1 MQFLRQKIK
10 RAKVMQKGCMKKD
23 SRIFVAGHK
32 GTLGSALL
40 DELKK
45 DGYTQILTRTRQ
57 ELDLTNQQAVR
68 DFFKE
73 QRPEFVFFAAVLPC
87 GASNFRQRADFI
99 YENTVMQTN
108 IIHSCFKFGVK
119 KLICYGSGYMYPY
132 LATNPLKESMMLKD
146 ELEYNA
152 TPFGIAKINQAL
164 MCESFNLQY
173 NTNFI
178 CLAINNL
185 YGTRA
190 SFDFN
195 KSRVLPALLR
205 KFHLAK
211 LLEKGDEKGL
221 LQDLNT
227 HLSKDDSK
235 FNSLKDS
242 ETFLNSWGISKD
254 RVEIWGTGKVRREFL
269 HSIDA
274 ARASIFIMQ
283 NVNFKDLHNNE
294 KEIKNTHINVG
305 TGVDYSIKEVALM
318 IKEELGFKGEI
329 YFNANRPDSSMDR
342 LMDISRLNSLGFK
355 AEISLKEGIKKM
367 YAYYLAATA
376 GGGGG

>member
-1 MQFLRQKIK
+1 
-10 RAKVMQKGCMKKD
+10 MKKD
-23 SRIFVAGHK
+23 SRIFVAGHR

-68 DFFKE
+68 DFFEK

-99 YENTVMQTN
+99 YENTAMQTN

-132 LATNPLKESMMLKD
+132 LAQNPLKEEVMLKD
-146 ELEYNA
+146 EMEYNA
-152 TPFGIAKINQAL
+152 TPFGLAKINQAL

-190 SFDFN
+190 NFDFN

-227 HLSKDDSK
+227 HLVSKENK

-254 RVEIWGTGKVRREFL
+254 KVEIWGTGKVRREFL

-274 ARASIFIMQ
+274 ARASIFVMQ
-283 NVNFKDLHNNE
+283 NVDFKNLHNNE

-329 YFNANRPDSSMDR
+329 YFNASRPDSSMDR

-367 YAYYLAATA
+367 YAYYLASTA
-376 GGGGG
+376 GGGG